1 MAQHLQ
7 REVDDQ
13 FHLPLSVQAY
23 DEYRLFLDDSAQIS
37 LNSSAHV
44 WTYIWGSDGYSSQ
57 KFYKL
62 SFWSLQP
69 PIPLSW
75 IWKSK
80 VYMKIKVFAW
90 LFFLDKIN
98 TRDLLDRKHSKPP
111 NVPLTCDL
119 CSLGA
124 RETRDHLFFQCPFAR
139 SCWNSIGFAWDT
151 SLEFHQMIAAQRSG
165 FGDGCF
171 MEIFLVASWLIWK
184 LRNDYIF
191 NSVRHSLARWR
202 ASLKEELSLY
212 LSRLRLVARP
222 LLQIWID
229 SL

>member
-1 MAQHLQ
+1 
-7 REVDDQ
+7 
-13 FHLPLSVQAY
+13 
-23 DEYRLFLDDSAQIS
+23 
-37 LNSSAHV
+37 
-44 WTYIWGSDGYSSQ
+44 
-57 KFYKL
+57 
-62 SFWSLQP
+62 
-69 PIPLSW
+69 
-75 IWKSK
+75 
-80 VYMKIKVFAW
+80 MKIKVFAW

-151 SLEFHQMIAAQRSG
+151 SLEIHQMIAAQRSG

-202 ASLKEELSLY
+202 ASPKEELSLY